1 MTTTHTNITDI
12 PPGIATPDRVESR
25 LGTLNFT
32 DGVPDAAT
40 AQKLFDELDYVHAV
54 TAFINGYAAVNQ
66 LALLKGFRGAGIN
79 DNEVLVTSGLMDAKC
94 LFLTANADT
103 YYMWAYL
110 DLSKGPLV
118 VETPPDTLGIIDDMW
133 WNWVSD
139 FGLAGADRGLGGKYL
154 LLPPGYSGDV
164 PEGGFYVRK
173 SRTNH
178 VAFLGRAFLQNNDPK
193 PVDEMVKRTLKIYP
207 YKPGG
212 EGSSIASY
220 LKGQARFGAVTKP
233 TSPTF
238 VEGTGRV
245 VNTIPPSDF
254 TFWEMLNE
262 AVQAQP
268 AEAMD
273 PEIAGQ
279 IAAIGI
285 VKGKPFAPDARMKR
299 ILSEALAVG
308 NAAGRTMARTARP
321 SEGFGYYGADSRWV
335 NGLFVGGFEFLTPPP
350 EISEDGLTAYPNDG
364 ARKLNARLWFFYAVT
379 GITPAMCM
387 RLENVGS
394 QYLETFED
402 ADGNPFDGSKT
413 YKVTL
418 PPSIP
423 AARFWSF
430 TVYDNQTRSMLDTP
444 QRYPR
449 AGSQSYPSPAA
460 EPNADGSTT
469 VSLRT
474 HAAGGRHTWEL
485 DPDDARSRLVDDQN
499 SRHRIGF
506 QARRSGAIG
515 RRSHAERPRDR
526 RSVRHLLDPGCPP
539 ASGRGGTHRL
549 LAHRE
554 SLEHRAADAESERA
568 DAPVHRKRLRRQ
580 RADDEAAA
588 RIPPDQPLRRRSDM
602 VHVFGSGGR
611 HHRN

>member
-1 MTTTHTNITDI
+1 MW
-12 PPGIATPDRVESR
+12 RSR

-66 LALLKGFRGAGIN
+66 LALLKGFRAAGVN

-139 FGLAGADRGLGGKYL
+139 FGFPGADRGLGGKYL

-207 YKPGG
+207 YEPGG

-220 LKGQARFGAVTKP
+220 LKGQGRLGALSKP

-308 NAAGRTMARTARP
+308 NAARRAMSRTARP

-335 NGLFVGGFEFLTPPP
+335 NGLFVGGYEFLTPPP
-350 EISEDGLTAYPNDG
+350 EITKDGLKPIPVTARANSMPG
-364 ARKLNARLWFFYAVT
+364 SGSSIRSPGSRRRCACGSRTSARSISRPSRTPMATPSTAARPTRSRFRPIFL
-379 GITPAMCM
+379 
-387 RLENVGS
+387 RRGS
-394 QYLETFED
+394 
-402 ADGNPFDGSKT
+402 GHS
-413 YKVTL
+413 
-418 PPSIP
+418 PSMTTRRARCSTRRSVIRAP
-423 AARFWSF
+423 AARAIRHPPPNPTPMGRRRCTS
-430 TVYDNQTRSMLDTP
+430 DPRS
-444 QRYPR
+444 RR
-449 AGSQSYPSPAA
+449 ASHVATGSRRCPI
-460 EPNADGSTT
+460 E
-469 VSLRT
+469 
-474 HAAGGRHTWEL
+474 AGGRSFAST
-485 DPDDARSRLVDDQN
+485 ARS
-499 SRHRIGF
+499 SRSSTRAGAGRDRIG
-506 QARRSGAIG
+506 Q
-515 RRSHAERPRDR
+515 
-526 RSVRHLLDPGCPP
+526 V
-539 ASGRGGTHRL
+539 
-549 LAHRE
+549 
-554 SLEHRAADAESERA
+554 SE
-568 DAPVHRKRLRRQ
+568 V
-580 RADDEAAA
+580 
-588 RIPPDQPLRRRSDM
+588 
-602 VHVFGSGGR
+602 V
-611 HHRN
+611 